1 MSRLIREIRRDL
13 IVSAFVLIASVGSIG
28 FAVQSCAS
36 APTSV
41 VTPQGQAAFK
51 ADQFVTALGVLQDSA
66 IAANAT
72 TPPLIST
79 ADTRLIV
86 QFCVG
91 SAQTAKAAVT
101 GWQAGVIQGLT
112 SLQSNLSAAAQ
123 TKYGPYLTLLKTI
136 LAGIS

>member
-1 MSRLIREIRRDL
+1 MTIRQEISRDIA
-13 IVSAFVLIASVGSIG
+13 VSAFVLICGITSVG

-41 VTPQGQAAFK
+41 VTPAGQAAFK
-51 ADQFVTALGVLQDSA
+51 GDQFVTAVGVLQDSA

-79 ADTRLIV
+79 ADARLIV

-91 SAQTAKAAVT
+91 AAQTAKASVT
-101 GWQAGVIQGLT
+101 GWQAGVAQGVT
-112 SLQSNLSAAAQ
+112 SLQANLSPAAQ
-123 TKYGPYLTLLKTI
+123 AKYGPYLVLLKTI
-136 LAGIS
+136 LQGIS

>member
-1 MSRLIREIRRDL
+1 MTVLASIRRARL
-13 IVSAFVLIASVGSIG
+13 VLVLTAALSLGSAGVALH
-28 FAVQSCAS
+28 SCAS

-41 VTPQGQAAFK
+41 VTPAGQAAFK
-51 ADQFVTALGVLQDSA
+51 ADQFVTAIGILQDSA

-101 GWQAGVIQGLT
+101 GWQAGVAQGIT
-112 SLQSNLSAAAQ
+112 SLQANLSAAAQ
-123 TKYGPYLTLLKTI
+123 AKYGPYLSLLKTI
-136 LAGIS
+136 LVSIS